1 MPLTRRG
8 TVAALLA
15 VCALT
20 PADAAPDT
28 VPPVTVAV
36 LAFDYTD
43 TSGEVRDQT
52 RAHAEWTQRMALD
65 LQSGLTA
72 SGRYRGIGLDCAGKP
87 CTQATADLA
96 DVAAQARAAGAAVM
110 LFGTI
115 EKQSTLIS
123 WARVRAVSTS
133 TGAVVFDKFLS
144 FRGDD
149 DAAWQHMEKFVL
161 REFLAAEVR
170 P

>member
-1 MPLTRRG
+1 MRLTRRS
-8 TVAALLA
+8 VLALL
-15 VCALT
+15 VTSIILT
-20 PADAAPDT
+20 RANAAPDT
-28 VPPVTVAV
+28 PPPVTVAV

-52 RAHAEWTQRMALD
+52 RAHAEWTQRMATD

-87 CTQATADLA
+87 CTPGAADLA
-96 DVAAQARAAGAAVM
+96 DLAAQARTAGAGVM
-110 LFGTI
+110 LFGTV

-123 WARVRAVSTS
+123 WARVRAVDTG

-149 DAAWQHMEKFVL
+149 AAAWQHMEKFVL
-161 REFLAAEVR
+161 REFLAADIR